1 MKITPTVTF
10 AVALAFAVPVAAQ
23 GIRKGPMGPGPV
35 GPGPIGLGPVGPG
48 PVGPGPVGPGPLVL
62 VRLVLADWSWPV

>member
-48 PVGPGPVGPGPLVL
+48 PVG
-62 VRLVLADWSWPV
+62 LADWSWSGWSWSDGPGPW

>member
-23 GIRKGPMGPGPV
+23 GIRRGPMGPGPV
-35 GPGPIGLGPVGPG
+35 GPGPIGLGP
-48 PVGPGPVGPGPLVL
+48 LVL
-62 VRLVLADWSWPV
+62 VRLVLVRCGQGPLVLARLK